1 MTQMLLFDAPADA
14 AILPVAESFQAE
26 SVVTGN
32 AVTGNAVTGNAV
44 TGNAVVERS
53 VPVKRSN
60 VAAKNDREGGVHH
73 MGDLARLVLLR
84 YDVVAKRR
92 AVMAARR
99 ATRRVAR

>member
-26 SVVTGN
+26 SVVAGN
-32 AVTGNAVTGNAV
+32 AVTGNG
-44 TGNAVVERS
+44 VVERS

>member
-1 MTQMLLFDAPADA
+1 MTQMLLFDAPVDA
-14 AILPVAESFQAE
+14 AILPVAESFQADSLVAE
-26 SVVTGN
+26 N
-32 AVTGNAVTGNAV
+32 AVL
-44 TGNAVVERS
+44 ERS

-60 VAAKNDREGGVHH
+60 VGVKSGCEDGVQH

-99 ATRRVAR
+99 ANRRVAR

>member
-1 MTQMLLFDAPADA
+1 MLLFDAPADA
-14 AILPVAESFQAE
+14 AILPVAESFQADNPVAE
-26 SVVTGN
+26 T
-32 AVTGNAVTGNAV
+32 
-44 TGNAVVERS
+44 AVVE
-53 VPVKRSN
+53 RSN
-60 VAAKNDREGGVHH
+60 VAAKNDHEGGVHH

>member
-14 AILPVAESFQAE
+14 AILPTSESFSTENAVAE
-26 SVVTGN
+26 N
-32 AVTGNAVTGNAV
+32 P
-44 TGNAVVERS
+44 VVERS
-53 VPVKRSN
+53 RSEKRSN
-60 VAAKNDREGGVHH
+60 IAVKNGHEGGVHH

-99 ATRRVAR
+99 TARRVAR

>member
-26 SVVTGN
+26 NVVAGN
-32 AVTGNAVTGNAV
+32 AVTR
-44 TGNAVVERS
+44 NAVVERS
-53 VPVKRSN
+53 VPVKRSH

-99 ATRRVAR
+99 ANRRVAR

>member
-14 AILPVAESFQAE
+14 AILPVAESFQADNPVAE
-26 SVVTGN
+26 T
-32 AVTGNAVTGNAV
+32 
-44 TGNAVVERS
+44 AVVERS
-53 VPVKRSN
+53 VPVKRIN
-60 VAAKNDREGGVHH
+60 VAAKNDHEGGVHH